1 MTRTIFTTATTAL
14 FFTTASLFAGLTH
27 AGPLQKPDAVQG
39 HCGDDG
45 DVFFAPSNKN
55 DKAMVYACLKK
66 DGSGIVCG
74 GATAEFQKS
83 CDTWPADKTPS
94 PRAPDK
100 LHEAAKKKAADKA
113 AKKK

>member
-1 MTRTIFTTATTAL
+1 
-14 FFTTASLFAGLTH
+14 
-27 AGPLQKPDAVQG
+27 
-39 HCGDDG
+39 
-45 DVFFAPSNKN
+45 
-55 DKAMVYACLKK
+55 MVYACLKK